1 MEMTMTG
8 ILQDV
13 RYAWRQWRKNPGF
26 AVSAIAVLALG
37 IGATTGM
44 LAIVQSVLL
53 RPLGYRQPER
63 LLLVGTSETDDESYS
78 VVSIADFKEMQRSL
92 HQFEQLSAFNSLPV
106 PVETDDGA
114 EMLLAPEVS
123 TNFFDTL
130 GVFPVM
136 GRPFRNGDDAPGAG
150 AAIVSHEFWQ
160 NTMHS
165 SRAVLDSKL
174 KVNGQVYTIVGVMP
188 PQFQFP
194 VTNGKTVWT
203 ALQLTPDQKTK
214 QGFDSFKVL
223 GRLKVGSTAE
233 QARAEGEAYLLNRS
247 AKPSSTPPSHF
258 WVYPYQQIVTG
269 NSKPG
274 LLALSGACLLLLLIA
289 IVNTAN
295 LQIARATARQ
305 SEIAIRA
312 ALGATRARI
321 VRQTVIESLILA
333 FAGAALSW
341 MLANGFVAAARHLF
355 ARQPRFDALQ
365 FASWILPACLVI
377 TVLCGLTAAI
387 APSWYLMRNDQRSLV
402 LRGGSGGRVSHQHRL
417 SAWLVAAEVGLSTV
431 LLIAASL
438 FFRTLRSMENVPL
451 GFNPERVT
459 TFLLWPQGGNSMPM
473 PVKLSVYQRVLDR
486 LEHLPNMDS
495 AGLVTSLPISNFQMT
510 IVSGFE
516 IPGVLSPDQKPSPSL
531 RITAMSPDYFRA
543 MNIPMLA
550 GRSLSITDSAS
561 AQLVGIVNQALVD
574 AYLHGGNPI
583 GQQIILD
590 KPSGILQPVTIVGVS
605 GNVIQE
611 NSIGEP
617 VAPELA
623 VSFLQL
629 PLSAQFS
636 QYMIGFSDAF
646 AVRSRSGTKGIAG
659 DIRAIV
665 KSEAPNFA
673 IDDLVPLEQAVH
685 DELKTQRLGLEITSL
700 FAWIAALLSA
710 TGLYAVLAYVVG
722 QRVHEMGIR
731 LALGATRGSVFGF
744 VVRQG
749 FWMVGAGLIC
759 GWAVAFFACRWIRSF
774 LYGFTPGDPLTYAV
788 VGILVVLASTA
799 AIAVPA
805 YRSAR
810 VDPMVELRYE

>member
-1 MEMTMTG
+1 MEITMTG
-8 ILQDV
+8 ILQDL

-37 IGATTGM
+37 IGATIGM

-53 RPLGYRQPER
+53 RPLGYRQPDQ
-63 LLLVGTSETDDESYS
+63 LFLVGTSETDDESYS
-78 VVSIADFKEMQRSL
+78 VVSIADFKEMQNSL
-92 HQFEQLSAFNSLPV
+92 HQFEQLSAYNSLPV
-106 PVETDDGA
+106 PVETDAGA

-130 GVFPVM
+130 GVFPAM
-136 GRPFRNGDDAPGAG
+136 GRPFRKGDDAPGAG
-150 AAIVSHEFWQ
+150 AAIVSNEFWQ

-165 SRAVLDSKL
+165 SPTVLGSRL

-223 GRLKVGSTAE
+223 GRLKPGSMAE
-233 QARAEGEAYLLNRS
+233 QARAEGEAYLRS
-247 AKPSSTPPSHF
+247 RNAPSSTSPSHF

-274 LLALSGACLLLLLIA
+274 LLALSAACLLLLLIA

-295 LQIARATARQ
+295 LQIARATARRN
-305 SEIAIRA
+305 EIAIRA

-321 VRQTVIESLILA
+321 GRQTVIESLILA

-341 MLANGFVAAARHLF
+341 MLANGFLAAARHLF

-365 FASWILPACLVI
+365 FDFWMLPASLGI

-387 APSWYLMRNDQRSLV
+387 APSWHLMRHDQRSLV
-402 LRGGSGGRVSHQHRL
+402 LREGSGGRVSHQHRL
-417 SAWLVAAEVGLSTV
+417 SGWLVAAEVGLSTV
-431 LLIAASL
+431 LLIAAGL

-451 GFNPERVT
+451 GFKSERVT

-473 PVKLSVYQRVLDR
+473 PVKLAVYQRVLDR
-486 LEHLPNMDS
+486 LGHLPNVDS

-516 IPGVLSPDQKPSPSL
+516 IPGVLSSDQKPSPSL

-543 MNIPMLA
+543 MSIPMLA
-550 GRSLSITDSAS
+550 GRSLSTTDSGS
-561 AQLVGIVNQALVD
+561 AQLVGIVNQALIET
-574 AYLHGGNPI
+574 YLHGRNPI

-590 KPSGILQPVTIVGVS
+590 KPSGILQPITIVGVS

-629 PLSAQFS
+629 PSSAQFS

-646 AVRSRSGTKGIAG
+646 AVRSRSGAKVIAA
-659 DIRAIV
+659 DIRAVV
-665 KSEAPNFA
+665 KSEAPDFA
-673 IDDLVPLEQAVH
+673 IDDLVPLEQAVY
-685 DELKTQRLGLEITSL
+685 DELKTQRLGLEITSS

-749 FWMVGAGLIC
+749 LWMVGAGLIC
-759 GWAVAFFACRWIRSF
+759 GWAGAFFACRWIRSF
-774 LYGFTPGDPLTYAV
+774 LYGVTTGDPLTYAI
-788 VGILVVLASTA
+788 VGILIVLASSA
-799 AIAVPA
+799 AIALPA
-805 YRSAR
+805 YRSSR
-810 VDPMVELRYE
+810 VDPMVALRYE